1 MANRSLAKMETV
13 VLLSIEERR
22 MSARLAC
29 VIDDALGLA
38 EECGWRYAIAYLI
51 SEKVPSQIIQRLL
64 SGGGRTRRPSEVHG
78 NCSPAWTGSNA
89 DDMKSLF
96 DWLRKRRAKEAF

>member
-1 MANRSLAKMETV
+1 
-13 VLLSIEERR
+13 

-29 VIDDALGLA
+29 VIDDALDLA
-38 EECGWRYAIAYLI
+38 EKCGWRYAIAYLI

-64 SGGGRTRRPSEVHG
+64 SGGARIRPPLELRYE
-78 NCSPAWTGSNA
+78 CAPAWHGSDA

-96 DWLRKRRAKEAF
+96 ESLRQRRSMHAF

>member
-1 MANRSLAKMETV
+1 METD
-13 VLLSIEERR
+13 VLLSFEERR

-29 VIDDALGLA
+29 VIDDALDLA
-38 EECGWRYAIAYLI
+38 EKCGWRYAIAYLI

-64 SGGGRTRRPSEVHG
+64 FGGGTVRRPSELRYE
-78 NCSPAWTGSNA
+78 SPPAWHGSDA

-96 DWLRKRRAKEAF
+96 DSLRQRRRRDVF